1 MSRLNQSRNNNITM
15 YHRNPVAPMRGAG
28 FLSNV
33 SKLYSGEW
41 MTKLKNMLPNA
52 DDTGR
57 PGFVGENHAILQ
69 LPNGLYGQ
77 SNYMGPNTQIVAR
90 LKRGDPPRT
99 LTDKVA
105 QSHDIS
111 YN

>member
-15 YHRNPVAPMRGAG
+15 YHRAPITPMRGAG

-41 MTKLKNMLPNA
+41 ATRFKNSLPNA

-57 PGFVGENHAILQ
+57 PGFINENHAILQ

-77 SNYMGPNTQIVAR
+77 ANYMG
-90 LKRGDPPRT
+90 
-99 LTDKVA
+99 
-105 QSHDIS
+105 
-111 YN
+111 